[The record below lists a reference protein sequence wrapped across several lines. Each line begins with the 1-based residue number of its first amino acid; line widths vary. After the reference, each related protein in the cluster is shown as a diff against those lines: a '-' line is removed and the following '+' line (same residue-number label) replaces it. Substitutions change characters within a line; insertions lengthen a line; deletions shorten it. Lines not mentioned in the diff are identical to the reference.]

1 MENVTGNEQS
11 SQESLAAE
19 LMALYPRTLTV
30 AMALEAAAKIIH
42 EAAGE

>member
-1 MENVTGNEQS
+1 MTEQKT
-11 SQESLAAE
+11 LAAE
-19 LMALYPRTLTV
+19 LMQLYPRQLTV

>member
-1 MENVTGNEQS
+1 MTNQEQ
-11 SQESLAAE
+11 LAAE